1 MSQRSFLKPVLVTFN
16 LRQFGKHWHDTTYFV
31 AKISLTR
38 KTMKIKISPV
48 KKKII
53 IDRLL
58 LLKSIDRYPALVLK
72 GKDKIA
78 VYLNF
83 KKEEAER

>member
-1 MSQRSFLKPVLVTFN
+1 MR
-16 LRQFGKHWHDTTYFV
+16 
-31 AKISLTR
+31 
-38 KTMKIKISPV
+38 IKISPV
-48 KKKII
+48 KKQII

-58 LLKSIDRYPALVLK
+58 PLKSIDRYPALVLK